1 MCEGSENSVIVGELG
16 AATGRLMVLLLT
28 ERRRKIV
35 VNHSNR
41 MSWREKFKVDRS
53 LEQHNKICVLDT
65 WPNNWKKTLQ
75 NNRRKIEAEY
85 LISHM
90 ENQCALTVGLHRNVD
105 VKTLKRIV
113 KNVKNVKK
121 SDNNFLT
128 NVSRR

>member
-16 AATGRLMVLLLT
+16 AGTGRLMVLLLT
-28 ERRRKIV
+28 ETRRKIV

-41 MSWREKFKVDRS
+41 MSRREKFKVDRS

-65 WPNNWKKTLQ
+65 WQIIGKKTLQ

-90 ENQCALTVGLHRNVD
+90 ENQCALTVHRNVD

-113 KNVKNVKK
+113 KNVK
-121 SDNNFLT
+121 T
-128 NVSRR
+128 

>member
-1 MCEGSENSVIVGELG
+1 M
-16 AATGRLMVLLLT
+16 
-28 ERRRKIV
+28 
-35 VNHSNR
+35 
-41 MSWREKFKVDRS
+41 
-53 LEQHNKICVLDT
+53 LDT